1 MNAAAIQTSDDEFG
15 YDFETDDEEL
25 LIQLATNASLPPK
38 QTDAVALIT
47 AASTA
52 KQTIAGLKA
61 SQHVKSFHERVDPR
75 EAPAL
80 GPGNKGKA
88 PEIPVWDTDQKRA
101 ASSAHDPVAYPDCEH
116 KLASPSRMTDEVLTF
131 YAVTTAL
138 QAIQSVQSPPPT
150 ELSNH
155 DEAESEDDRSPL
167 QKFRSFPRKSLTV
180 TDLVA
185 GAWCEL
191 QYWYTLTQLPGGR
204 RTRTP
209 AMKQGSKVHK
219 KLEDEVHTTVKIEI
233 VQKEDGFGL
242 RLWNLVQGLRTLRD
256 TGLTRELEVWGLV
269 DGNLVN
275 GVIDDLSYDNPNP
288 KFEEELS
295 SQGLQPSEGQSMISD
310 YFPPPQSN
318 STTKSSHRK
327 IFLTDVKTRGT
338 LSPISPAIV
347 RPAKIQLLLYHRFL
361 SNMAAGKLDFFKVL
375 RRYGLNADV
384 RFSDTFMS
392 QIGELHDEIFFDTP
406 TSSAE
411 EYMEVLRNSSIQDD
425 SNTTALGSDS
435 SPGAPDLLKY
445 GTLRELLTL
454 VKDELRL
461 TFPRGADSLGHILC
475 VKYVYRED
483 GRELN
488 AHDFPVSPQTL
499 DAYLD
504 GDMSWWRGDREPRGV
519 NIEEAFKCSTCE
531 FAAGCSWRQDMDQ
544 ERVKRTQDR
553 VNKAKKAVET
563 RF

>member
-38 QTDAVALIT
+38 QTTDAVALIT

-52 KQTIAGLKA
+52 KQTVAGLKA
-61 SQHVKSFHERVDPR
+61 SQHVKSFHEREGSRD
-75 EAPAL
+75 APAL
-80 GPGNKGKA
+80 SPGNKGKA
-88 PEIPVWDTDQKRA
+88 PEVPVWDTDQKRA
-101 ASSAHDPVAYPDCEH
+101 VSSASSAHDPVAYPD
-116 KLASPSRMTDEVLTF
+116 L
-131 YAVTTAL
+131 TTAL
-138 QAIQSVQSPPPT
+138 EAIQSVQSPPPT
-150 ELSNH
+150 EVSND
-155 DEAESEDDRSPL
+155 DEAKSEDDRSPL
-167 QKFRSFPRKSLTV
+167 QRFRSFPRKPLTV
-180 TDLVA
+180 TDLTA

-288 KFEEELS
+288 EFEKELS
-295 SQGLQPSEGQSMISD
+295 SQVLQPSEGQSMISD

-318 STTKSSHRK
+318 SAAKSSHRK

-361 SNMAAGKLDFFKVL
+361 SNMADGKLDFFKVL

-411 EYMEVLRNSSIQDD
+411 EYMEVLRNSSTQDD
-425 SNTTALGSDS
+425 TNTTALEPDS
-435 SPGAPDLLKY
+435 TPGAPDLLKY

-454 VKDELRL
+454 VKDELRF
-461 TFPRGADSLGHILC
+461 TFPRGADSLGRILC

-488 AHDFPVSPQTL
+488 THDFPVSPQTL
-499 DAYLD
+499 DAYLA

-519 NIEEAFKCSTCE
+519 KIEEAFKCSTCE
-531 FAAGCSWRQDMDQ
+531 FAAGCSWRQGMDQ
-544 ERVKRTQDR
+544 ERVKRTLDR

>member
-25 LIQLATNASLPPK
+25 LIHLASNASLPLK
-38 QTDAVALIT
+38 QSTDAVALIT
-47 AASTA
+47 AASAA
-52 KQTIAGLKA
+52 KKTTGFKA
-61 SQHVKSFHERVDPR
+61 SQGVKTFHEHVYPR
-75 EAPAL
+75 EALAL
-80 GPGNKGKA
+80 SPGSKGKA
-88 PEIPVWDTDQKRA
+88 PEVPIQGIVQERTLPS
-101 ASSAHDPVAYPDCEH
+101 ASSAHDPVAYPD
-116 KLASPSRMTDEVLTF
+116 L
-131 YAVTTAL
+131 TTAL
-138 QAIQSVQSPPPT
+138 QAIESVQSPPPT
-150 ELSNH
+150 ELS
-155 DEAESEDDRSPL
+155 DDGVEFDDDRSPL
-167 QKFRSFPRKSLTV
+167 QRFRSFPKRPLTV
-180 TDLVA
+180 TDLTA

-204 RTRTP
+204 RTRTA

-219 KLEDEVHTTVKIEI
+219 KLEDEVHTTVRIEI
-233 VQKEDGFGL
+233 IQKEDGFGL

-288 KFEEELS
+288 DFEKELS
-295 SQGLQPSEGQSMISD
+295 SQGSQPSEGQSMISD
-310 YFPPPQSN
+310 YFPPPKSN
-318 STTKSSHRK
+318 KKISGSDHK

-338 LSPISPAIV
+338 LSPVSPAVI

-361 SNMAAGKLDFFKVL
+361 SDMAAGNLDFFKVF
-375 RRYGLNADV
+375 RRYGLDADV
-384 RFSDTFMS
+384 HFSDTFMS

-411 EYMEVLRNSSIQDD
+411 EYMEVPRDSPSQDD
-425 SNTTALGSDS
+425 SNTTALESDS

-454 VKDELRL
+454 VKNEIRL
-461 TFPRGADSLGHILC
+461 TFPHGADSLGHILC

-483 GRELN
+483 GRVLN

-499 DAYLD
+499 DAYLA
-504 GDMSWWRGDREPRGV
+504 GDMSWWRGDRKPRGV

-531 FAAGCSWRQDMDQ
+531 FAAGCAWRRDMDQ
-544 ERVKRTQDR
+544 ERVKRTQER

>member
-1 MNAAAIQTSDDEFG
+1 MNAAALQTSDDEFG

-38 QTDAVALIT
+38 QTTDAVALIT

-52 KQTIAGLKA
+52 KQTVAGLKA
-61 SQHVKSFHERVDPR
+61 SQHVKSFRERADPR
-75 EAPAL
+75 EPPAL
-80 GPGNKGKA
+80 SPGNKGKA
-88 PEIPVWDTDQKRA
+88 PAIPVWDTDQKRA
-101 ASSAHDPVAYPDCEH
+101 VPSASSAHDPVAYPD
-116 KLASPSRMTDEVLTF
+116 L
-131 YAVTTAL
+131 TTAL

-155 DEAESEDDRSPL
+155 DEAKSEDFRSPL
-167 QKFRSFPRKSLTV
+167 QRFRSFPRKPLTV
-180 TDLVA
+180 TDLTA

-204 RTRTP
+204 RSRTP

-288 KFEEELS
+288 EFERELS
-295 SQGLQPSEGQSMISD
+295 SQGHQPNEGQSMISD

-318 STTKSSHRK
+318 STAKSSHRK

-411 EYMEVLRNSSIQDD
+411 EYMEVLRNPSTQDD
-425 SNTTALGSDS
+425 SNATALGSDS

-454 VKDELRL
+454 VRDELRL

-499 DAYLD
+499 DAYLA

-531 FAAGCSWRQDMDQ
+531 FAAGCSWRQGMDQ

>member
-1 MNAAAIQTSDDEFG
+1 M
-15 YDFETDDEEL
+15 
-25 LIQLATNASLPPK
+25 LIL
-38 QTDAVALIT
+38 
-47 AASTA
+47 
-52 KQTIAGLKA
+52 
-61 SQHVKSFHERVDPR
+61 
-75 EAPAL
+75 
-80 GPGNKGKA
+80 
-88 PEIPVWDTDQKRA
+88 
-101 ASSAHDPVAYPDCEH
+101 
-116 KLASPSRMTDEVLTF
+116 

-138 QAIQSVQSPPPT
+138 EAIESIQSPPPT
-150 ELSNH
+150 ERGDD
-155 DEAESEDDRSPL
+155 DEAEFEDDRSPL
-167 QKFRSFPRKSLTV
+167 QRFRSFPKRPLTV
-180 TDLVA
+180 TDLTA

-219 KLEDEVHTTVKIEI
+219 KLEDEVHTTVRIEI
-233 VQKEDGFGL
+233 LQKEDGFGL

-256 TGLTRELEVWGLV
+256 TGLTRELEVWGLI

-288 KFEEELS
+288 DFEKELS

-310 YFPPPQSN
+310 YFPPPKSN
-318 STTKSSHRK
+318 KTVGGGDRK

-338 LSPISPAIV
+338 LSPVSPAVI

-361 SNMAAGKLDFFKVL
+361 SHMAAGKLDFFKVF
-375 RRYGLNADV
+375 RRYGLDADV
-384 RFSDTFMS
+384 HFSDTFMS

-411 EYMEVLRNSSIQDD
+411 EYMEMQRNASQEGQAQDD
-425 SNTTALGSDS
+425 SNTNTLESES

-454 VKDELRL
+454 VKGEIRL

-499 DAYLD
+499 DAYLT
-504 GDMSWWRGDREPRGV
+504 GDMGWWRGDRKPRGV

-531 FAAGCSWRQDMDQ
+531 FAAGCSWRRDMDQ
-544 ERVKRTQDR
+544 ERVKRTQER
-553 VNKAKKAVET
+553 VSKAKNVVET